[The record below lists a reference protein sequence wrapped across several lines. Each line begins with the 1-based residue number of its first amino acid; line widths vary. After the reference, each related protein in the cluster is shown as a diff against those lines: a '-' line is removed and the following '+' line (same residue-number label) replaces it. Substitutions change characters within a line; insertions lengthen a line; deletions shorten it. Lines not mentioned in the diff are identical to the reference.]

1 LLRNAAVQLWCF
13 TIKCA
18 QSFLERKR
26 ASARVGHGP
35 MAKRAAA
42 VPNLSGLAQGNAQE
56 SPLKDLPAEIWRM
69 IVEFSHAP
77 VDEDDGP
84 AIGLTCDRL
93 VDACKVAK
101 DAPWGSNDATCGPN
115 GFLYDRANALMGFY
129 RDANDWKT
137 FSAWA
142 ALQPQVPG
150 NHAWLANPRA
160 YFRKCCEEFQY
171 RIRAYGTDL
180 RSAFLVLIRGTD
192 RRVQSW
198 SRAFLEYCLRR
209 DPRLLMDLP
218 KALAI
223 SSPAYLRDD
232 YTHLA
237 KIALALDGTTLRYVP
252 GAARWW
258 DGDRPMRLQPSNG
271 YTDAEFAELAR
282 IAIHSRFGGAA
293 EALGYVPGAM
303 NDGNTIRSRPANPHF
318 ASLAREAIQIEAY
331 AMEKVPGNI
340 SYNGALRDYN
350 PDVIQ
355 TPIAEYVELATLAV
369 KKQPMV
375 LEMVPGVLFEP
386 SHKATSGYPSRAD
399 RLRND
404 WNGHGWVQTNQG
416 TLTDDDFVAIA
427 KAAIKEA
434 RERFADPWTFNND
447 VYFFIPPRLRERVLG
462 SELLAQAQ
470 QRFAP

>member
-1 LLRNAAVQLWCF
+1 
-13 TIKCA
+13 
-18 QSFLERKR
+18 
-26 ASARVGHGP
+26 

-77 VDEDDGP
+77 VNDDGAP
-84 AIGLTCDRL
+84 KIGLTCDRL
-93 VDACKVAK
+93 TDACKVAK

-137 FSAWA
+137 FLAWA

-180 RSAFLVLIRGTD
+180 SSAFTHIYKGLHRTG
-192 RRVQSW
+192 QPG

-209 DPRLLMDLP
+209 NPQVFSVMAPTDR
-218 KALAI
+218 
-223 SSPAYLRDD
+223 SNTSPAYIRDD

-252 GAARWW
+252 GAVRWW
-258 DGDRPMRLQPSNG
+258 DDNRPMRLRPSNG

-282 IAIHSRFGGAA
+282 IAIHSRFGGAS

-303 NDGNTIRSRPANPHF
+303 NYFNTVRSRPANPQF
-318 ASLAREAIQIEAY
+318 AALAREAIQLEAY
-331 AMEKVPGNI
+331 ALQYVPGNI
-340 SYNGALRDYN
+340 SYTGELRDYN
-350 PDVIQ
+350 PDAIQ
-355 TPIAEYVELATLAV
+355 PPIAEYVELATLAV
-369 KKQPMV
+369 RKQPTT
-375 LEMVPGVLFEP
+375 LYMVPGVLFQP
-386 SHKATSGYPSRAD
+386 IARTTNSHPTRRD
-399 RLRND
+399 RLRDN
-404 WNGHGWVQTNQG
+404 WYGYGWVQTNQG
-416 TLTDDDFVAIA
+416 TLTDDDVVAIA
-427 KAAIKEA
+427 KAAIEEA
-434 RERFADPWTFNND
+434 RSRGDPWSYNDD
-447 VYFFIPPRLRERVLG
+447 VYFCIPPRLRERVLG
-462 SELLAQAQ
+462 AELLAQAQ
-470 QRFAP
+470 QRYG

>member
-1 LLRNAAVQLWCF
+1 
-13 TIKCA
+13 
-18 QSFLERKR
+18 
-26 ASARVGHGP
+26 

-77 VDEDDGP
+77 VDDDDDDGP
-84 AIGLTCDRL
+84 AISLTCDRL
-93 VDACKVAK
+93 TDACKVAK
-101 DAPWGSNDATCGPN
+101 DAPWGSNDATCGPS

-180 RSAFLVLIRGTD
+180 LSAFTYIYNGTH
-192 RRVQSW
+192 RTAQPW

-209 DPRLLMDLP
+209 DPRLFVLVPSADRSD
-218 KALAI
+218 
-223 SSPAYLRDD
+223 SSPAYIRDD

-237 KIALALDGTTLRYVP
+237 KITLALDGTTLHYVP
-252 GAARWW
+252 GAVRWW
-258 DGDRPMRLQPSNG
+258 DGDRPMRVRPSNG

-282 IAIHSRFGGAA
+282 IAIHSRVGGAA
-293 EALGYVPGAM
+293 QALQRVPGAM
-303 NDGNTIRSRPANPHF
+303 NETNTVRSRPANPQF
-318 ASLAREAIQIEAY
+318 AALAREAIQLEAY
-331 AMEKVPGNI
+331 ALKCVPGNI
-340 SYNGALRDYN
+340 SHTEDLGDYN

-355 TPIAEYVELATLAV
+355 PPIAEYVELATLAV

-375 LEMVPGVLFEP
+375 LAMVPGVLFEP
-386 SHKATSGYPSRAD
+386 SDKATSGYPSRAD

-427 KAAIKEA
+427 KAAIEEA
-434 RERFADPWTFNND
+434 RSRGGNGNPWIFNDD